1 MKTETEE
8 TMRELRESGKKL
20 AEWVQQIS
28 AGLDEVGT
36 SGGSASD
43 GSSEPECGEERKFA
57 SRAVAFVIKNSRK
70 GIVPLCVS
78 VAALLQ
84 EKENLKKQV
93 RDLKKKVQGLQGSRS
108 NPAGL
113 FSSSSLTTAEPEKQ
127 SSQSIQASEH
137 RGKSPQHYHTLPSR
151 GSRKLQNCHDYHK
164 EESIYGTSSR
174 VGQKNPEKTCD
185 DGICFVEFHYS
196 SPEHDSKNSENHLKM
211 HLDEPVTESKESSIP
226 KCCTERLKIS
236 DSLANGSDFQ
246 TSNVPEHLESKSTKK
261 FPQLLSK
268 DLSVKHAHCEGLVIL
283 PESELNKVLD
293 VIKEMRQTIHSPWHQ
308 KESKQMQV
316 I

>member
-84 EKENLKKQV
+84 ERENLKKQV
-93 RDLKKKVQGLQGSRS
+93 RDLKKKVQGQQRSHS

-113 FSSSSLTTAEPEKQ
+113 FSSGSLTTAEPEKQ
-127 SSQSIQASEH
+127 SSQSIQTPEH
-137 RGKSPQHYHTLPSR
+137 SPQHYHTLPSR
-151 GSRKLQNCHDYHK
+151 GSRKLQNYHGYHK

-185 DGICFVEFHYS
+185 DGICFVDFHYS
-196 SPEHDSKNSENHLKM
+196 SPEHDSN
-211 HLDEPVTESKESSIP
+211 
-226 KCCTERLKIS
+226 IS
-236 DSLANGSDFQ
+236 
-246 TSNVPEHLESKSTKK
+246 
-261 FPQLLSK
+261 
-268 DLSVKHAHCEGLVIL
+268 
-283 PESELNKVLD
+283 
-293 VIKEMRQTIHSPWHQ
+293 
-308 KESKQMQV
+308 
-316 I
+316 